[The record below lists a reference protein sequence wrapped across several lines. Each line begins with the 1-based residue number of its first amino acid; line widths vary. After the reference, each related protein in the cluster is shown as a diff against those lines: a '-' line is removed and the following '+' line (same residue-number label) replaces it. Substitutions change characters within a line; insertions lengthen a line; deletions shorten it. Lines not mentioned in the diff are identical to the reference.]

1 MPLHVKTKYP
11 IMKPANNPPLTTRGR
26 WLIVGG
32 VVALL
37 IFIALVVFDTLQ
49 RFPQPWLY
57 IFLHD
62 LHFQFSRLG
71 LAAAA
76 VMVGIAVYIGII
88 RKGDVT
94 PLFRSATYLVL
105 GTIILQA
112 LIGLLMVGQGGQ
124 PREEVH
130 FIYGMASVLAL
141 PFFIFVEVTA
151 KKRPAMGSYIWGFGL
166 LAGILL
172 RSIMTGS

>member
-1 MPLHVKTKYP
+1 
-11 IMKPANNPPLTTRGR
+11 MKASPNTTLTTRSR
-26 WLIVGG
+26 WLIFGG
-32 VVALL
+32 VAALL
-37 IFIALVVFDTLQ
+37 GFITLVVFDTI
-49 RFPQPWLY
+49 RRVPQVWLY
-57 IFLHD
+57 IVLLD
-62 LHFQFSRLG
+62 LHFQLSRLG
-71 LAAAA
+71 LTVAGI
-76 VMVGIAVYIGII
+76 MVALAVYIGII

-105 GTIILQA
+105 GTIILEA
-112 LIGLLMVGQGGQ
+112 LIGLLMVSQGGRPGQ
-124 PREEVH
+124 DVH

-172 RSIMTGS
+172 RSIMTGA